1 MKNILS
7 TALFLLSTVVFSQE
21 KPMHKIDVE
30 LKICLAQ
37 DENKSTAK
45 MAQCF
50 ENALAEWDLELNATY
65 KVLQS
70 KLDSG
75 AKKKLVD
82 AQRQWI
88 KFKDSEIAL
97 IEATYGKAKGT
108 SYRIIRIDKVLNI
121 TRTRTEALQTLL
133 VDLQKM

>member
-1 MKNILS
+1 MKTILS
-7 TALFLLSTVVFSQE
+7 TFALLLSILSYSQE
-21 KPMHKIDVE
+21 KPLHKIDVE

-50 ENALAEWDLELNATY
+50 DTALAEWDLELNATY
-65 KVLQS
+65 KILQS
-70 KLDSG
+70 KLNNE
-75 AKKKLVD
+75 AKKKLTE

-88 KFKDSEIAL
+88 KFKEKEIEL
-97 IEATYGKAKGT
+97 IGATYGKAKGT
-108 SYRIIRIDKVLNI
+108 SYRIITIDKVLSI
-121 TRTRTEALQTLL
+121 TRARTEELRALL